1 MATYAVKF
9 PPIETFSMTYHVD
22 CDDPN
27 NVEFVAMDDLRV
39 DIGYDQAKS
48 FEVSSIRKITDG

>member
-9 PPIETFSMTYHVD
+9 TPIETFSMTYHVD

-27 NVEFVAMDDLRV
+27 NVEFVAMDDLKM

-48 FEVSSIRKITDG
+48 FQVESIRRITNG

>member
-1 MATYAVKF
+1 MGDEYVTCPECEGDGFNY
-9 PPIETFSMTYHVD
+9 YVD

>member
-1 MATYAVKF
+1 MATYAVTF
-9 PPIETFSMTYHVD
+9 TPIETFSMTYHVD

-27 NVEFVAMDDLRV
+27 NVEFVALDDLKI

-48 FEVSSIRKITDG
+48 FQVESIRRIGNG